1 MSFLE
6 AKFRPGLTGRDSG
19 VDLLLD
25 DGCADTAGG
34 FDAFAVVVEAVA
46 GDGFG
51 AIFVRGDGLRGEG
64 GGVVELFVVGPV
76 GAAVT
81 GKLET

>member
-6 AKFRPGLTGRDSG
+6 AKFRPGLTGRNGG

-34 FDAFAVVVEAVA
+34 FEASAVVVKAVA

-64 GGVVELFVVGPV
+64 GRVVELFVVGPV